1 MYYQNRTEAGQ
12 ILADKLFEAYRY
24 ENCAVVALSNGAVL
38 VGEQIAE
45 RLHCVLTMMMV
56 EAIEVPGENLN
67 FGGVSQ
73 GGNFSYNSDFSQ
85 GQIDGFESE
94 FHGYFEEQK
103 REAFQRINRLL
114 GEGGI
119 IDKDLLRDHTIILVS
134 DGVESGA
141 SFDAAMD
148 FLKPIRTEKIIV
160 ATPTASVPAVDKLHM
175 MADELHIL
183 DVKANFMGVDH
194 YYEENDIPSQD
205 DTIEKINKIVLNWQ

>member
-1 MYYQNRTEAGQ
+1 MYFQNRTEAGQ

-24 ENCAVVALSNGAVL
+24 ENCAVVALTNGAVL
-38 VGEQIAE
+38 IGEQIAE
-45 RLHCVLTMMMV
+45 RLHCVLTMMLV
-56 EAIEVPGENLN
+56 ETIEVPGENLN

-73 GGNFSYNSDFSQ
+73 SGNFSYNSEFSQ

-119 IDKDLLRDHTIILVS
+119 IDKDLLRDRTVILVS

-141 SFDAAMD
+141 TFDAAMD
-148 FLKPIRTEKIIV
+148 FLKPIRTERVVV

-183 DVKANFMGVDH
+183 DVKENFMGVDH
-194 YYEENDIPSQD
+194 YYEENDIPSQE
-205 DTIEKINKIVLNWQ
+205 DTIKKINEIVLNWR